1 MHKDRNYFYEQL
13 QEQSENKCDCY
24 HIEHGMSVC
33 WGTKE
38 RETCTCD
45 GDKSRCNFY
54 PEKRKEPE
62 PTRDQGVK
70 EAAALLKQY
79 YDALMA
85 EGFTGAQAFQLVVEE
100 VRANSYGP
108 K

>member
-1 MHKDRNYFYEQL
+1 MHKDRNLFYEQL

-24 HIEHGMSVC
+24 HLEHGVSVC

-38 RETCTCD
+38 KDLCTCG
-45 GDKSRCNFY
+45 GDKKKCNFY
-54 PEKRKEPE
+54 PENRQTPK
-62 PTRDQGVK
+62 TAVQ

-79 YDALMA
+79 YDALV
-85 EGFTGAQAFQLVVEE
+85 EQGFTGAQAFQLVLEAVKG
-100 VRANSYGP
+100 NTYGP